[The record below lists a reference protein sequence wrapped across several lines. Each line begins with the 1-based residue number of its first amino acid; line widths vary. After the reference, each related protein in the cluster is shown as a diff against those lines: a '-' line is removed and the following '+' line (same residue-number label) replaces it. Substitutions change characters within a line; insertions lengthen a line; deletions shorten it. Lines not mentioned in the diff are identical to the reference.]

1 MKNPD
6 NFTHIDRQGRAK
18 IVDVSDKKV
27 ALRTA
32 KARGY
37 IILNKDII
45 GKIKDNQLE
54 KGDVLTVAKIAGVSA
69 AKKNWELIPLCHQ
82 IRLTDVDIDF
92 RILEKE
98 NKIEA
103 VAKVKG
109 FDVTG
114 VEMEALMAVS
124 ISLLAIYDMCKAVS
138 KEMRIEGIELLEKT
152 GGKGYYLKNYQNRR
166 I

>member
-1 MKNPD
+1 MKDSD
-6 NFTHIDRQGRAK
+6 NFTHIDKKGRAK
-18 IVDVSDKKV
+18 MVDVSNKK
-27 ALRTA
+27 ATLRTA

-54 KGDVLTVAKIAGVSA
+54 KGDVLTVAKIAGVNA

-82 IRLTDVDIDF
+82 IKLTDVNIDF
-92 RILEKE
+92 RILERG
-98 NKIEA
+98 NKMEV

-124 ISLLAIYDMCKAVS
+124 ISLLTIYDMCKAVS
-138 KEMRIEGIELLEKT
+138 KEMSIEGIELLEKT
-152 GGKGYYLKNYQNRR
+152 GGKTNHFKKS
-166 I
+166 

>member
-1 MKNPD
+1 MRNPD
-6 NFTHIDRQGRAK
+6 NFTHIDKKGRAK
-18 IVDVSDKKV
+18 MVDVSSKK
-27 ALRTA
+27 ATLRTA

-54 KGDVLTVAKIAGVSA
+54 KGDALTVAKIAGVSA

-82 IRLTDVDIDF
+82 IKLTDVDLDF
-92 RILEKE
+92 RILE

-114 VEMEALMAVS
+114 VEMEALIAVC

-152 GGKGYYLKNYQNRR
+152 GGKTNYFKKS
-166 I
+166 

>member
-1 MKNPD
+1 MKD
-6 NFTHIDRQGRAK
+6 SENFTHIDEQGRAK
-18 IVDVSDKKV
+18 MVDVSNKKIT
-27 ALRTA
+27 LRTA

-54 KGDVLTVAKIAGVSA
+54 KGDVLTVAKIAGMNA

-82 IRLTDVDIDF
+82 IKLTDVNTDF
-92 RILEKE
+92 RILERG
-98 NKIEA
+98 NKIE
-103 VAKVKG
+103 VIAKVKG

-124 ISLLAIYDMCKAVS
+124 ISLLTIYDMCKAVS

-152 GGKGYYLKNYQNRR
+152 GGKTNYFKKS
-166 I
+166 

>member
-6 NFTHIDRQGRAK
+6 NFTHIDKEGRAK
-18 IVDVSDKKV
+18 MVDVSNKK
-27 ALRTA
+27 ATLRTA

-54 KGDVLTVAKIAGVSA
+54 KGDVLTVAKIAGVNA

-82 IRLTDVDIDF
+82 IKLTDVNADF
-92 RILEKE
+92 RILERE
-98 NKIEA
+98 NKIE
-103 VAKVKG
+103 VVTKVKG

-114 VEMEALMAVS
+114 VEMEALMTVS

-138 KEMRIEGIELLEKT
+138 KDMRIEGIELLEKT
-152 GGKGYYLKNYQNRR
+152 GGKTNYFKKS
-166 I
+166 